1 MKNPDNISRSTN
13 MIDYTN
19 ATTARIGPWTVRLV
33 FKGERYGRDGV
44 MLNEQTMPMV
54 EFYDTEQ
61 DKAKFG
67 PLGQFVTRYYLDT
80 LMESRK
86 HPGMPL
92 CLHGGYPNDWTVS
105 GEHMA
110 LVERWLEMQSTYA
123 AAKAD

>member
-1 MKNPDNISRSTN
+1 

-33 FKGERYGRDGV
+33 LKGERYGRDGV
-44 MLNEQTMPMV
+44 LLHEKDEPCALV

-67 PLGQFVTRYYLDT
+67 PWGQFVTRYYLDP
-80 LMESRK
+80 LLENRQK
-86 HPGMPL
+86 HPAYAPL
-92 CLHGGYPNDWTVS
+92 VLDLGIPRWTVS
-105 GEHMA
+105 ATHMA
-110 LVERWLEMQSTYA
+110 LVEHWLQVQSTYA

>member
-1 MKNPDNISRSTN
+1 

-54 EFYDTEQ
+54 EFYDAEQ

-67 PLGQFVTRYYLDT
+67 PWGQFVNRYHITT
-80 LMESRK
+80 LLSRK

-92 CLHGGYPNDWTVS
+92 ALCLHAGIPRWTVS
-105 GEHMA
+105 GEHMS
-110 LVERWLEMQSTYA
+110 LVERWLEMQSAYA

>member
-33 FKGERYGRDGV
+33 LKGERYGRDGV

-67 PLGQFVTRYYLDT
+67 PLGQFVARYYLDT
-80 LMESRK
+80 LLEIRQK
-86 HPGMPL
+86 HPGYALALDLGIPR
-92 CLHGGYPNDWTVS
+92 WTVS
-105 GEHMA
+105 ATHMA
-110 LVERWLEMQSTYA
+110 LVEHWLQVQSTYA

>member
-1 MKNPDNISRSTN
+1 

-33 FKGERYGRDGV
+33 FKGERYGRDGGPL
-44 MLNEQTMPMV
+44 LNEQTMPMV

-67 PLGQFVTRYYLDT
+67 PWGQFVTRYYLDT
-80 LMESRK
+80 LMETRQK
-86 HPGMPL
+86 HPGYALALDLSIPR
-92 CLHGGYPNDWTVS
+92 WTVS
-105 GEHMA
+105 GEHMS
-110 LVERWLEMQSTYA
+110 LVERWLEMQSAYA

>member
-1 MKNPDNISRSTN
+1 

-33 FKGERYGRDGV
+33 FKGERYGRDGA

-67 PLGQFVTRYYLDT
+67 PWGQFVTRYYLDT
-80 LMESRK
+80 LLETRQK
-86 HPGMPL
+86 HPAYAPL
-92 CLHGGYPNDWTVS
+92 VLDLGIPGWTVS
-105 GEHMA
+105 ARHMA
-110 LVERWLEMQSTYA
+110 LVEHWLQEQITYA